1 MILNAG
7 DRLLVAH
14 RRLFADDQPRFFIAV
29 VDAYES
35 GVVMASGYS
44 WVRDAFTGGYQR
56 NGDRRTKV
64 FSLVS
69 GSVIVYR
76 LPRHSFDAEQ
86 ARGRAGGRPRTGR
99 AGSQRI
105 RDGPHGAP
113 PARRLT
119 PSCRAREGSSGPRY
133 SEIGQSHR
141 LPPRAPVAG
150 RPLEDAGTALTA
162 A

>member
-1 MILNAG
+1 MMILNAG

-14 RRLFADDQPRFFIAV
+14 RRLFADDQPRFFVAV

-44 WVRDAFTGGYQR
+44 WVRDPFSGGYQR

-76 LPRHSFDAEQ
+76 LPANCDPERLEVALVGDHGLVVRDPSGFEMDLTE
-86 ARGRAGGRPRTGR
+86 RRPR
-99 AGSQRI
+99 
-105 RDGPHGAP
+105 
-113 PARRLT
+113 
-119 PSCRAREGSSGPRY
+119 
-133 SEIGQSHR
+133 
-141 LPPRAPVAG
+141 
-150 RPLEDAGTALTA
+150 A